1 MMAEVTIMEHRSI
14 ACINESELVR
24 MLLSD
29 PLGRMDLLGVKGI
42 PSDALDF
49 QGVPLDSVPG
59 NFKGDIDILL
69 CTPDRPD
76 SAIAIEVKKIKVGAS
91 AFQSGSPNRL
101 KGFKEGVDQA
111 NRLAR
116 VGFSQVYLYVF
127 VTVDSRER
135 NAGQIGYKG
144 LTQELRDKIANT
156 TTTSDLGQRIGL
168 VTFDFVQPMDYP
180 QFKWAYHGGSRLERL
195 ATEVAQPAPLIAW
208 VAQKIANHPL
218 TPAS

>member
-1 MMAEVTIMEHRSI
+1 MEHRSI

-49 QGVPLDSVPG
+49 RGVPLDSVPG
-59 NFKGDIDILL
+59 NFKRDIDILL

-111 NRLAR
+111 NRLACI
-116 VGFSQVYLYVF
+116 GFSQVYLYVF

-135 NAGQIGYKG
+135 NAGQIGYQG
-144 LTQELRDKIANT
+144 LTPKLRDKIENT
-156 TTTSDLGQRIGL
+156 ITTSGLDSRIGL
-168 VTFDFVQPMDYP
+168 VVFDFVQPMDYP
-180 QFKWAYHGGSRLERL
+180 PFTVGTGGSRLKGDL
-195 ATEVAQPAPLIAW
+195 ATEVVQSADLTAW
-208 VAQKIANHPL
+208 VAQVIGNHPSF
-218 TPAS
+218 P